1 MSLLSNNSS
10 SSSSST
16 YGWVRGLRR
25 RVFFFSAAAT
35 TGVFVC
41 LLEEDSRQNFC
52 SSSSGFAQLRR
63 SIQDLFPAA
72 AAHKPWQGTK
82 GECER
87 VERSRKKKKKKKT
100 RKDAHIML
108 AAVDTICKRN
118 AEEAKQCNQIRT
130 QKETAIHPTAP
141 NPLINNVPVCF

>member
-1 MSLLSNNSS
+1 
-10 SSSSST
+10 
-16 YGWVRGLRR
+16 LRR

-41 LLEEDSRQNFC
+41 LLEEDSRQNSC

-63 SIQDLFPAA
+63 SIQDLFPG

-87 VERSRKKKKKKKT
+87 VERSRKKKKKT

-108 AAVDTICKRN
+108 AAVDTIAKGMQKKQSN
-118 AEEAKQCNQIRT
+118 ATKLEHKNKQRYT
-130 QKETAIHPTAP
+130 QLLQTH
-141 NPLINNVPVCF
+141 

>member
-1 MSLLSNNSS
+1 L
-10 SSSSST
+10 
-16 YGWVRGLRR
+16 
-25 RVFFFSAAAT
+25 FPAAA
-35 TGVFVC
+35 
-41 LLEEDSRQNFC
+41 
-52 SSSSGFAQLRR
+52 
-63 SIQDLFPAA
+63 AA

-118 AEEAKQCNQIRT
+118 AEEKKQSNATKLEHKKKQRYT
-130 QKETAIHPTAP
+130 QQLQT
-141 NPLINNVPVCF
+141 IN

>member
-1 MSLLSNNSS
+1 MSLLSN
-10 SSSSST
+10 SSST

-25 RVFFFSAAAT
+25 RVFFFSAAAI

-41 LLEEDSRQNFC
+41 LLEEDSRRNFC

-63 SIQDLFPAA
+63 SIQDLFPAAAAVA

-87 VERSRKKKKKKKT
+87 VERSRKKKKKT

-108 AAVDTICKRN
+108 AAVDTI
-118 AEEAKQCNQIRT
+118 AKGMQKKQSNTTKLEHKKKQRYT
-130 QKETAIHPTAP
+130 QLLQT
-141 NPLINNVPVCF
+141 IN

>member
-1 MSLLSNNSS
+1 MSLMS

-41 LLEEDSRQNFC
+41 LLEEDSRQNSC

-72 AAHKPWQGTK
+72 AAAAHKPWQGTK

-87 VERSRKKKKKKKT
+87 VEKSRKKKKKT
-100 RKDAHIML
+100 RKDAQIML

-118 AEEAKQCNQIRT
+118 AEEAKQCNQITT

-141 NPLINNVPVCF
+141 NH